1 LQYSVIDWEK
11 YPIAL
16 LWSLEIAFIFLKFGF
31 MSLQTKPIYEFG
43 PFRLDPTERV
53 LLREERPVSLTPK
66 MFDILLFLVERNGQ
80 VVEKD
85 ELMCAIWP
93 DTFVEE
99 ANLAVN
105 ISSLRKALSE
115 APGGRHYIETVQ
127 RRGYR
132 FEAPLKRIGEN
143 QTDSAVDAEE
153 STGSRSSSIRREVEN
168 SVVATSVIGKMWRSS
183 RVRLLALAI
192 AIVVGGSLAFGI
204 YRINRSLHSIAP
216 FQTMKLTRMT
226 TSGKA
231 QEAVISPDGK
241 YVLYTIDDAGK
252 RSLWVRQVAGDRNI
266 QIIPPTEARFCCLT
280 TSRDGDFI
288 YFRKLEPDKPVPAL
302 YRMPALGGEAKRL
315 ITDIGSPVTVS
326 PDGKRLAFLRHSPST
341 GETSL
346 VVTDA
351 DGSDAQTLANR
362 RLPDRFFR
370 RPAWS
375 PDGKIIACQSQMK
388 GGLDYGIVAISIEGG
403 AERIITT
410 ARWGEGELAWLA
422 DGSGLVMSATKRDPG
437 LISINEQLWLISYP
451 SGETRRITNDL
462 NRYGGVSLT
471 ADSNTLVT
479 LQGDSQSN
487 IWLVPQGQSE
497 FARQITF
504 GSGRYDGRGALEWTP
519 DGLIVYSTVVNGKGR
534 LWLMDSDGTNAR
546 PLTPDTNDR
555 GNWEAA
561 VSPDGSFIVYV
572 SVSDY
577 PHLWR
582 MSLSGG
588 DPRQLTFGNGEG
600 NPQISPN
607 GGWVVY
613 TERIAGKP
621 VLMKMPAAGGAPIQI
636 TDKYSNEPAISHDG
650 KLIAYQHWDERPDSP
665 PRTQIIP
672 FSGGAPIKSF
682 VSDWQPNLRWSPDG
696 KGLIYIQTRAGI
708 SNLWKQPL
716 DGGAPVQLTDFKSDR
731 IYNYAWSRDGKQL
744 VCVRGSNVS
753 DVVLINGF
761 R

>member
-1 LQYSVIDWEK
+1 LGE

-16 LWSLEIAFIFLKFGF
+16 LCSLEIDFIFLKFGF

-43 PFRLDPTERV
+43 SFRLDPTERA

-66 MFDILLFLVERNGQ
+66 MFDILLYLVERNGQ

-85 ELMCAIWP
+85 ELMRAIWP

-105 ISSLRKALSE
+105 ISSLRKALSV

-132 FEAPLKRIGEN
+132 FEAPLKHIGEN
-143 QTDSAVDAEE
+143 QTNGAVDAEE
-153 STGSRSSSIRREVEN
+153 STGSRSSSLRQEVED
-168 SVVATSVIGKMWRSS
+168 SVVATPVIGEIWRSS
-183 RVRLLALAI
+183 RARLLALAI
-192 AIVVGGSLAFGI
+192 IIIVLGSLAFGI
-204 YRINRSLHSIAP
+204 YRINRPLHSNAP
-216 FQTMKLTRMT
+216 FQTMKFTRLT

-266 QIIPPTEARFCCLT
+266 QIIPPTEPRFCCLT

-288 YFRKLEPDKPVPAL
+288 YFLKLEPDNVVPAL

-315 ITDIGSPVTVS
+315 MTDIGSPVTVS
-326 PDGKRLAFLRHSPST
+326 PDGKRLAFLRHRPST

-346 VVTDA
+346 VITDA
-351 DGSDAQTLANR
+351 DGSGTQTLATR

-375 PDGKIIACQSQMK
+375 PDGKIIACQSQPK
-388 GGLDYGIVAISIEGG
+388 GELDYGIVAISIENG

-410 ARWGEGELAWLA
+410 EEWGEGELTWLA

-437 LISINEQLWLISYP
+437 SISNNEQLWLVSYP
-451 SGETRRITNDL
+451 GGETRRITNDL
-462 NRYGGVSLT
+462 NRYSGVSLT
-471 ADSNTLVT
+471 ANSNTLVT
-479 LQGDSQSN
+479 LQGDNQSN
-487 IWLVPQGQSE
+487 VWLAPQGQSE
-497 FARQITF
+497 LARQITF

-519 DGLIVYSTVVNGKGR
+519 DGRIVYSTVVNGKTR
-534 LWLMDSDGTNAR
+534 LWLMEPDGSSAR

-555 GNWEAA
+555 GDGEAA

-577 PHLWR
+577 PHLRR

-588 DPRQLTFGNGEG
+588 DPRQLTFGDGEAS
-600 NPQISPN
+600 PQISPDSK
-607 GGWVVY
+607 WIVY
-613 TERIAGKP
+613 TARIAGKP
-621 VLMKMPAAGGAPIQI
+621 LLMKMPVAGGAPVQI
-636 TDKYSNEPAISHDG
+636 TDKHSNDPTISPDG
-650 KLIAYQHWDERPDSP
+650 TLIAYQHWDEQPGSP

-696 KGLIYIQTRAGI
+696 KGLIYVQTRAGI

-716 DGGAPVQLTDFKSDR
+716 DGGAPAQLTDFKSDR
-731 IYNYAWSRDGKQL
+731 IYKYAWSRDGKQL

-761 R
+761 W